1 MTKFIS
7 FIHPSIQVVTFFH
20 MSPKATELL
29 CETQTQLSL
38 PKHKLI
44 QDVPTRWNSSL
55 DMLARFWEQQ
65 PAVLNTL
72 LSRKLKKEEDMARLS
87 EDDMALIQE
96 VVKLMTPLKVATILL
111 SEEKNPTITMISPL
125 QAKLQKHFQAKE
137 SDLPEISEM
146 KRRFNQDFSGRY
158 ANIQDTLHCAT
169 ALDPRFKDLAF
180 LDDET
185 TKDTIFMK
193 IAAEVVNMDGDDE
206 VRFSLLGAF
215 SLTLSL
221 YWHVMV
227 MFICLV

>member
-1 MTKFIS
+1 
-7 FIHPSIQVVTFFH
+7 
-20 MSPKATELL
+20 
-29 CETQTQLSL
+29 
-38 PKHKLI
+38 
-44 QDVPTRWNSSL
+44 
-55 DMLARFWEQQ
+55 
-65 PAVLNTL
+65 
-72 LSRKLKKEEDMARLS
+72 
-87 EDDMALIQE
+87 
-96 VVKLMTPLKVATILL
+96 
-111 SEEKNPTITMISPL
+111 MISPL

-158 ANIQDTLHCAT
+158 ANIRDILHCAT
-169 ALDPRFKDLAF
+169 ALDPGFKDLAF
-180 LDDET
+180 RDDET

-206 VRFSLLGAF
+206 VRLSLLGAF